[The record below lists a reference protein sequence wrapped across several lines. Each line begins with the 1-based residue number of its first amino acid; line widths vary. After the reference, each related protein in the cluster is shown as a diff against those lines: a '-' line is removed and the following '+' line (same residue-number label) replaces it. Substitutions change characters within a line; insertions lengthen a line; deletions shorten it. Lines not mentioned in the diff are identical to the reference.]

1 MNFLDALCE
10 DKKNSIFIVSER
22 GRKSLG
28 EWFSPCK
35 NIGIVAEHGYFLKW
49 PGSEEWE
56 TCGQGTD
63 FGWMQIVEPM
73 MKQYTESTDGS
84 SIEVKDSALVWQYR
98 DVDLGFGSL
107 QAKKML

>member
-1 MNFLDALCE
+1 
-10 DKKNSIFIVSER
+10 
-22 GRKSLG
+22 
-28 EWFSPCK
+28 
-35 NIGIVAEHGYFLKW
+35 
-49 PGSEEWE
+49 
-56 TCGQGTD
+56 
-63 FGWMQIVEPM
+63 